1 MSFGDYLNPGTTCA
15 RISQNGMNPRPAS
28 LPLQHFVMQL
38 CGRWP
43 EPKIKVISLWFS
55 QNSQI
60 KTERLEPNGVEPKS
74 KDNPKIQNPTQLEKQ
89 CGP

>member
-1 MSFGDYLNPGTTCA
+1 MYKNEPKWDE
-15 RISQNGMNPRPAS
+15 SQAGRPR
-28 LPLQHFVMQL
+28 PLQHFVVQL

-74 KDNPKIQNPTQLEKQ
+74 SDNLTTQNPIQLEKQ